1 MRTRERQSPSGTEG
15 KGLIE
20 ATHESLAHPESL
32 YRPLS
37 NEEFEELGLRE
48 QRIGDIGKKAR
59 IEHHFERLMMKYIVS
74 HLPTPKNIERREA
87 AGHFGRQADKKL
99 EAVRQDLLTSPATTS
114 TKKERVY
121 LKVVEVRHGL
131 PENTLGQSVK
141 NISRSSSQKELAR
154 RLEEFKGDLE
164 IERGRAMEEA
174 KNFLKTERMELKD
187 KLTGGL
193 SSAGLEKR
201 YYDILDSLNNFPQ
214 DSQLAIIAFDLDS
227 FKNLNDTYGHNDG
240 DRALKAVVEKLRG
253 VLRTEDAVGRRG
265 GDEFVVMG
273 VVGPNDIATL
283 SEKIERAIAEITLMP
298 EEKTGGLA
306 SDLGPIKVSITGGIS
321 LVSKQ
326 ELEAR
331 KNNGINYENLLAK
344 ADEIAMQ
351 GKVAEKGRLYTSGQI
366 SLDKF
371 KNLGQVR
378 DWATKLVTR
387 ENERKISA
395 LELESTK
402 ESDPLFKEYLD
413 IQIKETN
420 RSVAAQINAK
430 IWELARRYKL
440 DIREEEVRK
449 L

>member
-1 MRTRERQSPSGTEG
+1 MRVIEQHAPLDAEDREKIDAIR
-15 KGLIE
+15 KALV
-20 ATHESLAHPESL
+20 HPERL

-59 IEHHFERLMMKYIVS
+59 IEHHFERLMMKYIIS
-74 HLPTPKNIERREA
+74 HLPTPKNLERREA
-87 AGHFGRQADKKL
+87 AGRFGRQSDKKL
-99 EAVRQDLLTSPATTS
+99 QAVRQDLLTSPATTS
-114 TKKERVY
+114 EAEEKKY
-121 LKVVEVRHGL
+121 LGEVETRHGL
-131 PENTLGQSVK
+131 PVNTLRQSAK
-141 NISRSSSQKELAR
+141 NISRSTSPKELTR
-154 RLEEFKGDLE
+154 RLEEFRGELE
-164 IERGRAMEEA
+164 IERARAMEEA
-174 KNFLKTERMELKD
+174 RNFLKTERMELKD

-201 YYDILDSLNNFPQ
+201 YYDILDSLNNFPE
-214 DSQLAIIAFDLDS
+214 DSQLAIITFDIDS
-227 FKNLNDTYGHNDG
+227 FKRLNDTYGHHDG
-240 DRALKAVVEKLRG
+240 DRALRAVVEKLRG

-273 VVGPNDIATL
+273 VIGPNDITTL
-283 SEKIERAIAEITLMP
+283 SEKIERAIAEISLIP
-298 EEKTGGLA
+298 EKK
-306 SDLGPIKVSITGGIS
+306 SDEPTSGQEPITVSVTGGIS

-440 DIREEEVRK
+440 DIREEKTRE